1 MVKNKQSGMLVILA
15 LIILLSALA
24 AGCTAMTGKTIG
36 ENIDDA
42 NITASVKATLVA
54 DKVANLTRIDVDT
67 TRGVVSLNGVV
78 ESPDQ
83 KVRAGQ
89 LALTANGVKDVINN
103 LQVR

>member
-1 MVKNKQSGMLVILA
+1 MVKNKQGGIFPSLA
-15 LIILLSALA
+15 VIILISVLA
-24 AGCTAMTGKTIG
+24 ASCTAMTGKTVG

-54 DKVANLTRIDVDT
+54 DRVANLTRIDVDT